1 MSINLPLNTFPW
13 SPHNN
18 NCVFLWKPYIHES
31 VLKAAITNIKVN
43 SKVTSLLSLM
53 LGGGKLLI

>member
-18 NCVFLWKPYIHES
+18 NCVFLWKPYIDES
-31 VLKAAITNIKVN
+31 VLKPLLTNTKVN
-43 SKVTSLLSLM
+43 NLNKTYPIL
-53 LGGGKLLI
+53 